1 MYVERL
7 FITSGTSTPPAKQ
20 RLPRQPLFGPV
31 KEITSPSF
39 SSTTR
44 HEPTGRPLTEKP
56 RSPPAKTAAPQPQ
69 TSSSGPSSVTSSAAA
84 PSGLPSI
91 ALPRRSAGR
100 SIAPATGTPLDWK
113 PQRPRSC
120 TEVSIPARLT
130 LSSVIARQLLSERAC
145 TCPQRLPLRFFYTP
159 LPKPV
164 RSAPRSPPR

>member
-100 SIAPATGTPLDWK
+100 SIAPRYGNAARLEAPAPEVLHRGKHSGTSDFKLGHCASAPFRTGLYVPAATSASIFLYSSSETGTK
-113 PQRPRSC
+113 RTS
-120 TEVSIPARLT
+120 
-130 LSSVIARQLLSERAC
+130 
-145 TCPQRLPLRFFYTP
+145 
-159 LPKPV
+159 
-164 RSAPRSPPR
+164 